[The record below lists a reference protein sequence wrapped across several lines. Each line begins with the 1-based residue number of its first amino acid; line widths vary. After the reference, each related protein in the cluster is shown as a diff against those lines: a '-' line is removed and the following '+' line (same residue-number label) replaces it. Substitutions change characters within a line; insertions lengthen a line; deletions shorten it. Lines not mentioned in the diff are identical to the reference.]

1 MEHNV
6 TLAAESTDV
15 PQSEIR
21 RRIFSMV
28 WPATIENVLQMLVGM
43 VATAM
48 VGKIGAE
55 ATAAVGLSTRITQ
68 IVWCLFS
75 AIGTGATVLI
85 ARAFGANDR
94 QAAKRTAEQAMLLA
108 LGLVVFMAL
117 VIWSKARFWLI
128 LLFNPESQ
136 LLESAYT
143 FLRIAVW
150 GMPFMAVMQVVGA
163 ILRGA
168 GNTKTPMQIAFFV
181 NLINV
186 VANYVLI
193 YGVFGS
199 PALGM
204 IGAAF
209 ATLLSQF
216 VGAMLALFA
225 ITRPLSII
233 SINLKQRVQ
242 TDLQEMRRILGI
254 GIPAAFEQL
263 FWQAA
268 TIIMMGLIVTFGTN
282 ALAAHQL
289 GLNAESLSYMPSAG
303 FGIAATAFV
312 GQSLGAGRLDL
323 ARRYVREINKWGIIL
338 TIFTGGLLLV
348 IPTQIMALLTN
359 EQEVIELGAI
369 YLRLMGSVQIPQLIA
384 GILNGAM
391 RGGGDT
397 KAPMYIGGLGLWG
410 IRIPFSFIFSRH
422 FGLGIVGVWLAMTL
436 DLLTRFVLTTLR
448 YRSGRWKSALAS
460 DAQVLAKARVS

>member
-1 MEHNV
+1 MELNR

-28 WPATIENVLQMLVGM
+28 WPATIENVLQMLVGI
-43 VATAM
+43 VATGM
-48 VGKIGAE
+48 VGKISAE
-55 ATAAVGLSTRITQ
+55 AVAAVGLSTRITQ
-68 IVWCLFS
+68 IVWCFFS

-85 ARAFGANDR
+85 ARSFGANDR
-94 QAAKRTAEQAMLLA
+94 PAAKRTAEQAMLLA
-108 LGLVVFMAL
+108 LGLVVFMAI
-117 VIWSKARFWLI
+117 VIWSKARFWLV
-128 LLFNPESQ
+128 LLFNPEGK

-143 FLRIAVW
+143 FLRVAVW

-163 ILRGA
+163 IMRGA
-168 GNTKTPMQIAFFV
+168 GNTKTPMQIAFIV
-181 NLINV
+181 NLINIA
-186 VANYVLI
+186 ANYVLI
-193 YGVFGS
+193 YGILGS

-204 IGAAF
+204 IGAAI
-209 ATLLSQF
+209 AMLISQF
-216 VGAMLALFA
+216 IGAALALFA
-225 ITRPLSII
+225 ISRPLSVIPL
-233 SINLKQRVQ
+233 NLKQRAQ
-242 TDLQEMRRILGI
+242 TDIREMRRILGI

-323 ARRYVREINKWGIIL
+323 ARRYVREINRWGIAL
-338 TIFTGGLLLV
+338 TVFTGGLLLV
-348 IPTQIMALLTN
+348 IPAQIMSLLTN
-359 EQEVIELGAI
+359 EKEVIELGAI

-410 IRIPFSFIFSRH
+410 IRIPFSFIFGRY
-422 FGLGIVGVWLAMTL
+422 FGLGITGVWLAMTL
-436 DLLTRFVLTTLR
+436 DLLVRFVLTTLR
-448 YRSGRWKSALAS
+448 YRSGRWKSTLVNEVRPVTEAC
-460 DAQVLAKARVS
+460 

>member
-1 MEHNV
+1 MEHNKM
-6 TLAAESTDV
+6 LAAEATDV

-28 WPATIENVLQMLVGM
+28 WPATIENVLQMLVGI
-43 VATAM
+43 VATGM

-55 ATAAVGLSTRITQ
+55 AVAAVGLSTRITQ

-75 AIGTGATVLI
+75 AIGTGATVLV

-94 QAAKRTAEQAMLLA
+94 AGAKRTAEQAMLLA
-108 LGLVVFMAL
+108 LGLVIFMTIL
-117 VIWSKARFWLI
+117 IWTRARFWLV
-128 LLFNPESQ
+128 LLFNPEGS

-193 YGVFGS
+193 YGIFGS

-204 IGAAF
+204 IGAAI
-209 ATLLSQF
+209 AMLISQS
-216 VGAMLALFA
+216 VGAVLALFA
-225 ITRPLSII
+225 ITRPLAVI
-233 SINLKQRVQ
+233 SLNLKKRVQ

-323 ARRYVREINKWGIIL
+323 ARRYVREINKWGIVL
-338 TIFTGGLLLV
+338 TVFTGGLLLLV
-348 IPTQIMALLTN
+348 PTQIMSLLTD
-359 EQEVIELGAI
+359 EPEVIELGAI
-369 YLRLMGSVQIPQLIA
+369 YLRLMGSVQIPQLIS

-410 IRIPFSFIFSRH
+410 IRIPFSFIFSRNL
-422 FGLGIVGVWLAMTL
+422 GLGIVGVWLAMTL
-436 DLLTRFVLTTLR
+436 DLLTRFLLTTLR
-448 YRSGRWKSALAS
+448 YRSGKWTNALVS
-460 DAQVLAKARVS
+460 DAPVATEARAS